1 MTYLPENQV
10 YISVGIQSQ
19 SWQVTVAARYTD
31 EMRTKAG
38 AGAIPANE
46 VIEAKTL
53 VDLSAR
59 YFLTNSQEI
68 YLNVDNLFDETY
80 MTTRVH
86 GSIFAGK
93 PQTVTLGYS
102 YKF

>member
-1 MTYLPENQV
+1 
-10 YISVGIQSQ
+10 
-19 SWQVTVAARYTD
+19 
-31 EMRTKAG
+31 MRTKAG
-38 AGAIPANE
+38 AGAIPADE

-59 YFLTNSQEI
+59 YFVTHSQEV
-68 YLNVDNLFDETY
+68 YLTVDNLLDETY